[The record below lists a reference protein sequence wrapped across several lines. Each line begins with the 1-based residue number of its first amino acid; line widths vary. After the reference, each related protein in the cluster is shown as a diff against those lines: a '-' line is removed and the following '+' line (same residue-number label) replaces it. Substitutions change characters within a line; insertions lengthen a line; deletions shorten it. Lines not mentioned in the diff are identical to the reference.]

1 MESQIRWAVAI
12 ENAAAAQTSSARPGS
27 VQRGGLLPL
36 VPLPLNAPEESR
48 RDSAMGGSGGGGG
61 GGGGSGG
68 GGGGGGG
75 GGAAGGAAGGR
86 TRAESTAM
94 KSKHPDAAM
103 LSKGG
108 FHTIKSGDT
117 KSRGDGSSH
126 LLAPS
131 TPLGRHRKKS
141 MDLGDFDREL
151 DRAFS
156 GGDKGL
162 RRTLR
167 VMNRGKC
174 EHEAEI
180 VTMHGKNVEKDDQ
193 TIHFLMESIGT
204 SKGVIVVFL
213 FCVFCFV
220 ENLERTVCVC
230 IFVFLYSHEL
240 T

>member
-1 MESQIRWAVAI
+1 MEYIHFFFLFFFFSFFFFFFFFFLTNTLFFFFCYFLADNMEAQIRWAVAI

-48 RDSAMGGSGGGGG
+48 RDSSMGGSDGS
-61 GGGGSGG
+61 GGGSGG
-68 GGGGGGG
+68 G
-75 GGAAGGAAGGR
+75 GGAAGGR

-117 KSRGDGSSH
+117 ISRGDGSSH
-126 LLAPS
+126 PLAPS

-151 DRAFS
+151 DRVFS

-180 VTMHGKNVEKDDQ
+180 VTKHGQDVEKDDQ
-193 TIHFLMESIGT
+193 TIQFLMESIGT
-204 SKGVIVVFL
+204 
-213 FCVFCFV
+213 
-220 ENLERTVCVC
+220 
-230 IFVFLYSHEL
+230 
-240 T
+240 